1 MELVSEMQRW
11 HNNTSKQQV
20 FLRMARSGRGGPRC
34 RFPAAAIM
42 FAALITILS
51 LASTSARA
59 ADTRRAF
66 LVGIER
72 YSDGFIQRLDRTV
85 NDAKDLAKDL
95 EEVGFDKKNIKVVT
109 DLKNRD
115 AFEKEF
121 SAFLKTI
128 EAGDT
133 VFFFFS
139 GHGFGV
145 EADQTNYLLFTDL
158 KSPFTYT
165 KTQLSEQERKN
176 ADIVRLRIPAF
187 LDGYQQSEIPNGI
200 SATEVQRR
208 LAERNPK
215 TVIMVLDA
223 CRSLV
228 AADVSDSQ
236 DAKPVKRGNDSGSR
250 LLTARQPPPG
260 FMVLYSASFGEQAVE
275 KLGVFDTGR
284 NSLFTDALRSELQRP
299 GQTLVELADRVK
311 LMVRSIANA
320 KGIQQEPEYF
330 FNGTSVEDFS
340 LVGSIGR
347 ERFQMAQDKCAG
359 ELEDWDQIKKLQK
372 RDLYDRH
379 RRRFDGCGTA
389 ELARRAL
396 AELALSS
403 DDPIEAPV
411 TVVNR
416 SFGECDRLAASD
428 QDRARPPEVPGVLW
442 DKLDAD
448 AAIAACTKAVE
459 ENPRIARYL
468 YNLGRAYQKLGTRP
482 GLDEAERMRALRSAR
497 LSYDDATKRGYV
509 SALNDLAVLYENGDG
524 VEANGAQAVDLLKR
538 AAQQGDPLAMYNLAL
553 HYRDGTNDVKRD
565 VVQATEWFAKSAESG
580 SVSAMV
586 ELGDALINGR
596 GQAQNPRRGLEWLQ
610 RAADAGSVRAKFLLG
625 MTYWKGKICG
635 CGGEDSPNSQR
646 KDPDLALLW
655 FGRVAETGDSDAQA
669 ILAYILERGMGLLNP
684 QPEIAERYWRLAAYG
699 GSESAQ
705 FEFADRL
712 RRGFLLVKQEYGE
725 HEAITLLQRAMSQ
738 GSPQAALA
746 LAQINRNGEL
756 GQDKNPIE
764 AMRLAYHAIEL
775 AMLTDPM
782 TAEGN
787 PFHEIGAAHLLVEMA
802 KSGEAADAMGR
813 SLLTQE
819 EIARLERYYG
829 AVDPVTKKV
838 AIRRLF
844 VPVTCRIRRSGNGR
858 NDVSWTNH
866 EWLWVWDWGRT
877 ESPTEPQMRNIE
889 RTSGCSDNA
898 DLRSTLVD
906 VFQQAKKNKVSFADL
921 IDQKIKT
928 AQGLSE
934 PAKSGK
940 RRRE

>member
-1 MELVSEMQRW
+1 MSFNL
-11 HNNTSKQQV
+11 HV
-20 FLRMARSGRGGPRC
+20 FLGMTETGRGEPKR
-34 RFPAAAIM
+34 RFSAGAWM
-42 FAALITILS
+42 LAALITALS
-51 LASTSARA
+51 LSFASTPSRA
-59 ADTRRAF
+59 ETRRAF
-66 LVGIER
+66 LIGIER

-95 EEVGFDKKNIKVVT
+95 EEVGFDKKNIKAVA

-128 EAGDT
+128 ETGDT

-158 KSPFTYT
+158 RSPFNFT
-165 KTQLSEQERKN
+165 KTQLSDQERKN
-176 ADIVRLRIPAF
+176 ADVVRLNIPKF
-187 LDGYQQSEIPNGI
+187 LDAYQQSEIPNGI
-200 SATEVQRR
+200 SASEIQRR

-228 AADVSDSQ
+228 AADLSDAQ
-236 DAKPVKRGNDSGSR
+236 DSKPIKRGNDSGSR
-250 LLTARQPPPG
+250 LLTVRQPPPG
-260 FMVLYSASFGEQAVE
+260 FLVLYSASFGEQAVE
-275 KLGVFDTGR
+275 KLGVYDTGR
-284 NSLFTDALRSELQRP
+284 NSLFTDVLRSELQRP
-299 GQTLVELADRVK
+299 GQSLVELADRVK

-320 KGIQQEPEYF
+320 NGIQQEPEYVYSRQ
-330 FNGTSVEDFS
+330 NVDDVS

-359 ELEDWDQIKKLQK
+359 EFEDWEQIKRLQK
-372 RDLYDRH
+372 RDLLDRH

-396 AELALSS
+396 SELALTS
-403 DDPIEAPV
+403 DDPIATPV
-411 TVVNR
+411 AVVNR
-416 SFGECDRLAASD
+416 SVTECDRLAASD

-442 DKLDAD
+442 DRIDAD
-448 AAIAACTKAVE
+448 AAIPACIKAVE
-459 ENPRIARYL
+459 ENPRVARYL
-468 YNLGRAYQKLGTRP
+468 YNLGRAYQKFGARP
-482 GLDEAERMRALRSAR
+482 GLDEAERGRALRSAR

-524 VEANGAQAVDLLKR
+524 VEANNALAIDLLKK

-553 HYRDGTNDVKRD
+553 HYKNGTDDVKRD
-565 VVQATEWFAKSAESG
+565 VAQAAEWFAKSAESG

-625 MTYWKGKICG
+625 MTYWKGRICT

-646 KDPDLALLW
+646 QDPDLALLW

-669 ILAYILERGMGLLNP
+669 ILARIMERGLGLLNP

-699 GSESAQ
+699 GSASAQ

-725 HEAITLLQRAMSQ
+725 REAVTLLQRSMSQ

-756 GQDKNPIE
+756 GQEKNPIA
-764 AMRLAYHAIEL
+764 AMRLAYRAIEL
-775 AMLTDPM
+775 AVLTDPM
-782 TAEGN
+782 TEQGN
-787 PFHEIGAAHLLVEMA
+787 PFYEIGAAHLLVEMA
-802 KSGEAADAMGR
+802 KSGEAVDASGR
-813 SLLTQE
+813 ALLTQE
-819 EIARLERYYG
+819 EVERLEHYYG

-844 VPVTCRIRRSGNGR
+844 VPITCRLKRPGNGR
-858 NDVSWTNH
+858 SDVSWTNH
-866 EWLWVWDWGRT
+866 EWLWVWDWGRP
-877 ESPTEPQMRNIE
+877 EAPTEPQMRNIE
-889 RTSGCSDNA
+889 RTSFCTDNA
-898 DLRSTLVD
+898 DLRNTLVD
-906 VFQQAKKNKVSFADL
+906 VYQQAKKNKVSFADL

-928 AQGLSE
+928 AQGLAE
-934 PAKSGK
+934 PASKAK
-940 RRRE
+940 QTRRR

>member
-1 MELVSEMQRW
+1 MRRW
-11 HNNTSKQQV
+11 HDIFLKPQVFWGQV
-20 FLRMARSGRGGPRC
+20 FLGMAGSSRREPER
-34 RFPAAAIM
+34 RFSAVVLL
-42 FAALITILS
+42 FAALIAILS
-51 LASTSARA
+51 LASTPSRA
-59 ADTRRAF
+59 ETRRAF
-66 LVGIER
+66 LIGIER
-72 YSDGFIQRLDRTV
+72 YSDGFIQRLERTV
-85 NDAKDLAKDL
+85 NDAKDVAKDL
-95 EEVGFDKKNIKVVT
+95 EEVGFDKKNIKVVA

-128 EAGDT
+128 ESGDI

-158 KSPFTYT
+158 KSPFTFT
-165 KTQLSEQERKN
+165 KTQLTDQERKN
-176 ADIVRLRIPAF
+176 ADIVRLRIASY
-187 LDGYQQSEIPNGI
+187 LDAYQQNEIPNGV

-228 AADVSDSQ
+228 ATDVNDAQ

-250 LLTARQPPPG
+250 LLTVRQPPPG
-260 FMVLYSASFGEQAVE
+260 FLVLYSASFGEQAVE
-275 KLGVFDTGR
+275 KLGISDTGR
-284 NSLFTDALRSELQRP
+284 NSLFTGVMRSELQRP
-299 GQTLVELADRVK
+299 GQSLVELADRVK

-330 FNGTSVEDFS
+330 YNGTNVDDFS

-359 ELEDWDQIKKLQK
+359 EVEDWDQIRKLQK
-372 RDLYDRH
+372 RDLLDRH

-396 AELALSS
+396 SELALSS

-411 TVVNR
+411 AVLNR
-416 SFGECDRLAASD
+416 SVSDCDQLAASD
-428 QDRARPPEVPGVLW
+428 QDRARPPEVSGVLW
-442 DKLDAD
+442 EKLDAD
-448 AAIAACTKAVE
+448 AAIGACTKAVAD
-459 ENPRIARYL
+459 NPRIARYL

-482 GLDEAERMRALRSAR
+482 GLDEAERTRALRSAR

-565 VVQATEWFAKSAESG
+565 VVQAAEWFAKSAESG

-610 RAADAGSVRAKFLLG
+610 RAADAGSVRAKFMLG

-646 KDPDLALLW
+646 QDPDLALLW

-669 ILAYILERGMGLLNP
+669 ILAYILERGIGLLNP

-699 GSESAQ
+699 GSASAQ

-725 HEAITLLQRAMSQ
+725 REAVTLLQRAMSQ

-756 GQDKNPIE
+756 GQEKNPIE

-775 AMLTDPM
+775 AVLTDPM
-782 TAEGN
+782 TEEGN

-813 SLLTQE
+813 PLLTQE
-819 EIARLERYYG
+819 EIGRLERYYG

-838 AIRRLF
+838 AIRRLV
-844 VPVTCRIRRSGNGR
+844 VPITCRLKRSGNGR
-858 NDVSWTNH
+858 SDVSWTNRQ
-866 EWLWVWDWGRT
+866 WLWVWDWGRS

-889 RTSGCSDNA
+889 RTSGCSDNG
-898 DLRSTLVD
+898 DLRNTLVD
-906 VFQQAKKNKVSFADL
+906 VYQQAKKNKVSFADL

-934 PAKSGK
+934 PAKSSGK
-940 RRRE
+940 RR

>member
-1 MELVSEMQRW
+1 MELATEMQRW
-11 HNNTSKQQV
+11 HNTSLKLHV
-20 FLRMARSGRGGPRC
+20 FLPMGRSSRGGARL
-34 RFPAAAIM
+34 AAGAFI
-42 FAALITILS
+42 FAATLIAVLS
-51 LASTSARA
+51 LGSTSSRA
-59 ADTRRAF
+59 ETRRAF
-66 LVGIER
+66 LIGIER

-128 EAGDT
+128 ESGDT

-158 KSPFTYT
+158 KSPFTFT
-165 KTQLSEQERKN
+165 KTQLTEQERKN
-176 ADIVRLRIPAF
+176 ADIVRLHIPSY
-187 LDGYQQSEIPNGI
+187 LDAYQQSEIPNGI
-200 SATEVQRR
+200 SATEIQRR

-215 TVIMVLDA
+215 IVIMILDA

-228 AADVSDSQ
+228 AADVSDTQ
-236 DAKPVKRGNDSGSR
+236 EVKPVKRGSDSGSR

-275 KLGVFDTGR
+275 KLSIFDAGR
-284 NSLFTDALRSELQRP
+284 NSLFTDVLRSELQRP
-299 GQTLVELADRVK
+299 GQSLVELADRVK

-320 KGIQQEPEYF
+320 NGIQQEPEYF
-330 FNGTSVEDFS
+330 YNGANVDDFP

-359 ELEDWDQIKKLQK
+359 EVEDWEQIKNLQK
-372 RDLYDRH
+372 RDLLDRH
-379 RRRFDGCGTA
+379 RRRFDGCGSA

-396 AELALSS
+396 SELALTS
-403 DDPIEAPV
+403 DDPIAAPV
-411 TVVNR
+411 AVLNR
-416 SFGECDRLAASD
+416 SVSDCDRLAASD

-442 DKLDAD
+442 DKIDAD
-448 AAIAACTKAVE
+448 AAITACTKAVE
-459 ENPRIARYL
+459 DNPRIARYL
-468 YNLGRAYQKLGTRP
+468 YNLGRAYQKLGARP
-482 GLDEAERMRALRSAR
+482 GLDAAERTSALRSAR
-497 LSYDDATKRGYV
+497 LAYDDATKRGYV

-524 VEANGAQAVDLLKR
+524 VEANSGQAIELLKR

-553 HYRDGTNDVKRD
+553 HYKDGTDDVKRD
-565 VVQATEWFAKSAESG
+565 VAQAAEWFAKSAESG

-646 KDPDLALLW
+646 QDPDLALLW

-669 ILAYILERGMGLLNP
+669 ILARIMEGGFGLLNP

-699 GSESAQ
+699 GSASAQ

-756 GQDKNPIE
+756 GQEKNPIE
-764 AMRLAYHAIEL
+764 AMRLAYRAIQL
-775 AMLTDPM
+775 AVLTDPM
-782 TAEGN
+782 TEEGN

-802 KSGEAADAMGR
+802 KSGEAVDAVGR
-813 SLLTQE
+813 PLLTQE
-819 EIARLERYYG
+819 EIGRLEHYYG
-829 AVDPVTKKV
+829 TVDPVTKKV

-844 VPVTCRIRRSGNGR
+844 VPITCRLKRGGNGR
-858 NDVSWTNH
+858 SDISWTNR
-866 EWLWVWDWGRT
+866 EWLWVWDWGRP
-877 ESPTEPQMRNIE
+877 ESPTEPQMRNVE

-898 DLRSTLVD
+898 DLRNTLVD
-906 VFQQAKKNKVSFADL
+906 VYQQAKKNKVSFADL

-928 AQGLSE
+928 AQGLAE
-934 PAKSGK
+934 PAGKSKK
-940 RRRE
+940 R

>member
-1 MELVSEMQRW
+1 MSFNL
-11 HNNTSKQQV
+11 HV
-20 FLRMARSGRGGPRC
+20 FLGMTETGRGEPKR
-34 RFPAAAIM
+34 RFSAGAWM
-42 FAALITILS
+42 LAALITALS
-51 LASTSARA
+51 LSFASTPSRA
-59 ADTRRAF
+59 ETRRAF
-66 LVGIER
+66 LIGIER

-95 EEVGFDKKNIKVVT
+95 EEVGFDKKNIKVVA
-109 DLKNRD
+109 DLKGRD

-121 SAFLKTI
+121 SAFLKTV
-128 EAGDT
+128 ESGDI

-158 KSPFTYT
+158 KSPFTFT
-165 KTQLSEQERKN
+165 KSQLTDQERKN

-187 LDGYQQSEIPNGI
+187 LDAYQQNEIPNGI

-215 TVIMVLDA
+215 TVIMILDA

-228 AADVSDSQ
+228 AADVSDAQ
-236 DAKPVKRGNDSGSR
+236 DAKPIKRGNDSGSR
-250 LLTARQPPPG
+250 LLAVRQPPPG
-260 FMVLYSASFGEQAVE
+260 FLVFYSASFGEQAVE
-275 KLGVFDTGR
+275 KLGIFDTGR
-284 NSLFTDALRSELQRP
+284 NSLFTDVLRSELQRP
-299 GQTLVELADRVK
+299 GQSLVELADRVK
-311 LMVRSIANA
+311 LMVRSIASAN
-320 KGIQQEPEYF
+320 GIQQEPEYF
-330 FNGTSVEDFS
+330 YNGSGVDDFP

-347 ERFQMAQDKCAG
+347 ERFHMAQDKCAG
-359 ELEDWDQIKKLQK
+359 EVEDWDQIKKLQK
-372 RDLYDRH
+372 RDLLDRH

-396 AELALSS
+396 SELALTS

-416 SFGECDRLAASD
+416 SVSECDRLVASD

-442 DKLDAD
+442 EKIDAD
-448 AAIAACTKAVE
+448 AAIEACTKAVAD
-459 ENPRIARYL
+459 NPRIARFL
-468 YNLGRAYQKLGTRP
+468 YNLGRAYQKLGAQP
-482 GLDEAERMRALRSAR
+482 GLDPAERVRALRSAR

-524 VEANGAQAVDLLKR
+524 VEANGAQAIELLKR

-553 HYRDGTNDVKRD
+553 HYKD
-565 VVQATEWFAKSAESG
+565 G

-596 GQAQNPRRGLEWLQ
+596 GQSQNPRRGLEWLQ

-625 MTYWKGKICG
+625 MTYLKGKICG

-646 KDPDLALLW
+646 QDPDLALLW

-669 ILAYILERGMGLLNP
+669 ILARIMERGIGLLNP

-699 GSESAQ
+699 GSASAQ
-705 FEFADRL
+705 FEFADRV

-725 HEAITLLQRAMSQ
+725 HEAITLLKRAMSQ

-746 LAQINRNGEL
+746 LAQIKRNGEL

-764 AMRLAYHAIEL
+764 AMRLAYRAIDL
-775 AMLTDPM
+775 AVLTDPM
-782 TAEGN
+782 TEAGN

-802 KSGEAADAMGR
+802 KNGEAVDAMGR
-813 SLLTQE
+813 PLLTQE
-819 EIARLERYYG
+819 EIGRLERYYG
-829 AVDPVTKKV
+829 AVDPVSRKV

-844 VPVTCRIRRSGNGR
+844 VPITCRIRRAGNGR
-858 NDVSWTNH
+858 NDVSWTNR
-866 EWLWVWDWGRT
+866 EWLWVWDWGRP

-898 DLRSTLVD
+898 DLRNTLVD
-906 VFQQAKKNKVSFADL
+906 VYQQAKKNKVSFADL

-928 AQGLSE
+928 AQGLAE
-934 PAKSGK
+934 PAGKSK
-940 RRRE
+940 PSRRR

>member
-1 MELVSEMQRW
+1 
-11 HNNTSKQQV
+11 
-20 FLRMARSGRGGPRC
+20 MARSGRGGPEC
-34 RFPAAAIM
+34 RFSAAALM
-42 FAALITILS
+42 FAALIAIVS
-51 LASTSARA
+51 MASTPARA
-59 ADTRRAF
+59 ETRRAF

-95 EEVGFDKKNIKVVT
+95 EEVGFDKKNIKVVS

-128 EAGDT
+128 ESGDT

-158 KSPFTYT
+158 KSPFTFT
-165 KTQLSEQERKN
+165 KTQLTDQERKN
-176 ADIVRLRIPAF
+176 ADVVRLRIPSF
-187 LDGYQQSEIPNGI
+187 LDAYQQNEIPNGI

-215 TVIMVLDA
+215 TVIMILDA

-228 AADVSDSQ
+228 AADLN
-236 DAKPVKRGNDSGSR
+236 DAQEKPIKRGNDSGSR
-250 LLTARQPPPG
+250 LLSVRQPPPG
-260 FMVLYSASFGEQAVE
+260 FLVFYSASFGEQAVE

-284 NSLFTDALRSELQRP
+284 NSLFTDVLRSELQRP
-299 GQTLVELADRVK
+299 GQSLVDLADRVK

-320 KGIQQEPEYF
+320 NGIQQEPEYVY
-330 FNGTSVEDFS
+330 NGSIVEDFS

-347 ERFQMAQDKCAG
+347 ERFHMAQDRCAG

-372 RDLYDRH
+372 RELYDRH

-396 AELALSS
+396 SELALSS

-416 SFGECDRLAASD
+416 SVSECDRLAASD
-428 QDRARPPEVPGVLW
+428 QDRARPPEVSGVLW
-442 DKLDAD
+442 DKIDAD

-459 ENPRIARYL
+459 ENPRIARFL

-482 GLDEAERMRALRSAR
+482 GLDDADRARALRSAR

-524 VEANGAQAVDLLKR
+524 VDANGAQAIELLKR

-553 HYRDGTNDVKRD
+553 HYKDGTNDVKRD
-565 VVQATEWFAKSAESG
+565 VAQAAEWFAKSAESG

-586 ELGDALINGR
+586 ELGEALINGR

-625 MTYWKGKICG
+625 MTYLKGKICG

-646 KDPDLALLW
+646 QDPDLALLW

-669 ILAYILERGMGLLNP
+669 ILARIMERGIGLLNP

-725 HEAITLLQRAMSQ
+725 REAITLLQRAMSQ

-756 GQDKNPIE
+756 GQEKNPIE

-775 AMLTDPM
+775 AVLTDPM
-782 TAEGN
+782 TEEGN
-787 PFHEIGAAHLLVEMA
+787 PFHEIGAAHLLIEMA
-802 KSGEAADAMGR
+802 KSGEAVDALGR
-813 SLLTQE
+813 PLLTRE
-819 EIARLERYYG
+819 EIGRLERYYG
-829 AVDPVTKKV
+829 AVDPVTNKV
-838 AIRRLF
+838 AIRRLY
-844 VPVTCRIRRSGNGR
+844 VPITCRIRRGGNR
-858 NDVSWTNH
+858 KSDIVWTNRKM
-866 EWLWVWDWGRT
+866 LWVWDWGRP

-898 DLRSTLVD
+898 DLRATLVD
-906 VFQQAKKNKVSFADL
+906 VYQQAKKNKVSFADL

-934 PAKSGK
+934 PAKSSGK
-940 RRRE
+940 RR

>member
-1 MELVSEMQRW
+1 MELVSQMQRW

-20 FLRMARSGRGGPRC
+20 FLRMARSGRGGPQC
-34 RFPAAAIM
+34 RFSAAALM
-42 FAALITILS
+42 FAALIGMLS

-95 EEVGFDKKNIKVVT
+95 EEVGFDKKNIKAVT

-133 VFFFFS
+133 VLFFFS

-165 KTQLSEQERKN
+165 KSQLSEQERKN
-176 ADIVRLRIPAF
+176 ADVVRLRIPSF
-187 LDGYQQSEIPNGI
+187 LDAYQQSEIPNGI

-228 AADVSDSQ
+228 AADLGDSQ
-236 DAKPVKRGNDSGSR
+236 DAKPIKRGNDSGSR
-250 LLTARQPPPG
+250 LLTVRQPPPG

-275 KLGVFDTGR
+275 KLGIFDTGR
-284 NSLFTDALRSELQRP
+284 NSLFTDVLRSELQRP
-299 GQTLVELADRVK
+299 GQTLVELGDRVK

-320 KGIQQEPEYF
+320 NGIQQEPEYAY
-330 FNGTSVEDFS
+330 NGSSLEDFS

-347 ERFQMAQDKCAG
+347 ERFHMAQDKCAG
-359 ELEDWDQIKKLQK
+359 ETEDWDQIKKLQK
-372 RDLYDRH
+372 RELYDRH

-416 SFGECDRLAASD
+416 SVSDCDRLAASD
-428 QDRARPPEVPGVLW
+428 QDRARPPEVSGVLW
-442 DKLDAD
+442 DKLDAE

-468 YNLGRAYQKLGTRP
+468 YNLGRGYQKLGTRP
-482 GLDEAERMRALRSAR
+482 GLDEADRSRALRSAR

-524 VEANGAQAVDLLKR
+524 VEANGAQAIELFKK

-565 VVQATEWFAKSAESG
+565 VGQAAEWFAKSAESG

-625 MTYWKGKICG
+625 MTYLKGKICG

-646 KDPDLALLW
+646 QDPDLALLW

-669 ILAYILERGMGLLNP
+669 ILARIMERGIGLLNP

-712 RRGFLLVKQEYGE
+712 RRGFLLVKQEFGE

-756 GQDKNPIE
+756 GQEKKPIE

-775 AMLTDPM
+775 AVLTDPM
-782 TAEGN
+782 TDEGN
-787 PFHEIGAAHLLVEMA
+787 PFHEIGAAHLLIEMA
-802 KSGEAADAMGR
+802 KSGEGADAMGR
-813 SLLTQE
+813 PLLTQE
-819 EIARLERYYG
+819 EIGRLERYYG

-838 AIRRLF
+838 AIRRLY
-844 VPVTCRIRRSGNGR
+844 VPITCRIRRSGNGR
-858 NDVSWTNH
+858 NDVRWTNR
-866 EWLWVWDWGRT
+866 EWLWVWDWGRS

-889 RTSGCSDNA
+889 RTSGCSDNG

-906 VFQQAKKNKVSFADL
+906 VYQQAKKNKVSFADL

-934 PAKSGK
+934 PAKSSGK
-940 RRRE
+940 RR

>member
-1 MELVSEMQRW
+1 MRRW
-11 HNNTSKQQV
+11 HNRALKLPV
-20 FLRMARSGRGGPRC
+20 ILRMATWGRGERAGRISAAALTLAAALIAALSLAC
-34 RFPAAAIM
+34 TPAAAE
-42 FAALITILS
+42 
-51 LASTSARA
+51 
-59 ADTRRAF
+59 TRRA
-66 LVGIER
+66 LLIGIER

-128 EAGDT
+128 ESGDT

-165 KTQLSEQERKN
+165 KSQLPEQERKN
-176 ADIVRLRIPAF
+176 PDIVRLRVPSF
-187 LDGYQQSEIPNGI
+187 LDAYQQSEIPNGV
-200 SATEVQRR
+200 SASEIQRR
-208 LAERNPK
+208 LSEKSPGL
-215 TVIMVLDA
+215 VLMVLDA

-228 AADVSDSQ
+228 AADLGDQ
-236 DAKPVKRGNDSGSR
+236 QELKPVKRGNDSGSR

-260 FMVLYSASFGEQAVE
+260 FMTLYSASFGEQAVE
-275 KLGVFDTGR
+275 KLNVYDRGR
-284 NSLFTDALRSELQRP
+284 NSLFTDVLRSELQRP
-299 GQTLVELADRVK
+299 GQRLTELGDRVR

-320 KGIQQEPEYF
+320 NGIQQEPEYF
-330 FNGTSVEDFS
+330 YNGANVEDFM

-347 ERFQMAQDKCAG
+347 ERFHMAQDKCAG
-359 ELEDWDQIKKLQK
+359 EVEDWEQIKKLQK
-372 RDLYDRH
+372 RELYDRH
-379 RRRFDGCGTA
+379 RRRFDGCGSA

-396 AELALSS
+396 AELALTS

-411 TVVNR
+411 AVVDR
-416 SFGECDRLAASD
+416 AVSECDRLAASD

-442 DKLDAD
+442 DKIDAD
-448 AAIAACTKAVE
+448 AAIPACTKAVE
-459 ENPRIARYL
+459 ENPRVARYL
-468 YNLGRAYQKLGTRP
+468 YNLGRAYQKLGARP
-482 GLDEAERMRALRSAR
+482 GLEDGERKNALRSAR
-497 LSYDDATKRGYV
+497 LAYDDATKRGYI

-524 VEANGAQAVDLLKR
+524 VDASPVQAIELFKR

-565 VVQATEWFAKSAESG
+565 VVQAAEWFAKSAESG

-596 GQAQNPRRGLEWLQ
+596 GQAQNPRRGIEWLQ
-610 RAADAGSVRAKFLLG
+610 RAADAGSVRAKFLLA
-625 MTYWKGKICG
+625 MTYYKGKICS
-635 CGGEDSPNSQR
+635 CGGENSPNSQR

-655 FGRVAETGDSDAQA
+655 FGRVAETGDSDAEA
-669 ILAYILERGMGLLNP
+669 ILARIMENGIGLLNP

-699 GSESAQ
+699 GNAEAQ
-705 FEFADRL
+705 FEFADRV

-756 GQDKNPIE
+756 GQEKNPIA
-764 AMRLAYHAIEL
+764 AMKLAYRAIEL
-775 AMLTDPM
+775 AVLTDPM
-782 TAEGN
+782 TDEGN
-787 PFHEIGAAHLLVEMA
+787 PFYEIGAAQLLVEMA
-802 KSGEAADAMGR
+802 KSGEAVDALGR
-813 SLLTQE
+813 PLLTGD
-819 EIARLERYYG
+819 EIGRLEHYYG
-829 AVDPVTKKV
+829 TVDPATKKV
-838 AIRRLF
+838 TIRRLL
-844 VPVTCRIRRSGNGR
+844 VPVVCRIRRSANGR
-858 NDVSWTNH
+858 NDISWTNH
-866 EWLWVWDWGRT
+866 EWLWVWDWGRP
-877 ESPTEPQMRNIE
+877 ESPTEQQMRNIE
-889 RTSGCSDNA
+889 RTSGCSDND
-898 DLRSTLVD
+898 DLRATLSD
-906 VFQQAKKNKVSFADL
+906 VYQQAKKNKVAFADL

-934 PAKSGK
+934 PAQKPGK
-940 RRRE
+940 HR

>member
-1 MELVSEMQRW
+1 MQRW
-11 HNNTSKQQV
+11 HNSTFKPHV
-20 FLRMARSGRGGPRC
+20 FLGMAKAARGEQER
-34 RFPAAAIM
+34 RFSAFVFMWA
-42 FAALITILS
+42 AALIAVLS
-51 LASTSARA
+51 LAATPSRA
-59 ADTRRAF
+59 ETRRAF

-128 EAGDT
+128 ESGDT

-158 KSPFTYT
+158 KSPFTFT
-165 KTQLSEQERKN
+165 KTQLTDQERKN
-176 ADIVRLRIPAF
+176 ADIVRLRIPNY
-187 LDGYQQSEIPNGI
+187 LDAYQQNEIPNGI
-200 SATEVQRR
+200 SATEIQRR

-215 TVIMVLDA
+215 TVILILDA

-228 AADVSDSQ
+228 AADVTDAQ

-250 LLTARQPPPG
+250 LLTVRQPPPG
-260 FMVLYSASFGEQAVE
+260 FLVFYSASFGEQAVE
-275 KLGVFDTGR
+275 KLGIFDTGR
-284 NSLFTDALRSELQRP
+284 NSLFTDVLRSELQRP
-299 GQTLVELADRVK
+299 GQSLVQLADRVK

-320 KGIQQEPEYF
+320 NGIQQEPEYVY
-330 FNGTSVEDFS
+330 NATHVDDVY

-359 ELEDWDQIKKLQK
+359 EVEDWEQIKKLQK
-372 RDLYDRH
+372 RDLLDRH

-396 AELALSS
+396 SELALTS

-411 TVVNR
+411 AVLNR
-416 SFGECDRLAASD
+416 SVSECDRLAASD

-442 DKLDAD
+442 EKIDAD
-448 AAIAACTKAVE
+448 AAIVACTKAVE
-459 ENPRIARYL
+459 DNPRVARYL
-468 YNLGRAYQKLGTRP
+468 YNLGRAYQKLGARP
-482 GLDEAERMRALRSAR
+482 GLDEAERTRALRSAR

-524 VEANGAQAVDLLKR
+524 VEANGGQAIELLKR

-553 HYRDGTNDVKRD
+553 HYKDGTNDVKRD
-565 VVQATEWFAKSAESG
+565 VAQAAEWFAKSAESG

-586 ELGDALINGR
+586 ELGEALINGR

-610 RAADAGSVRAKFLLG
+610 RAADAGSVRAKFMLG
-625 MTYWKGKICG
+625 MTYWKGKICS

-646 KDPDLALLW
+646 QDPDLALLW
-655 FGRVAETGDSDAQA
+655 FGRVAETGDSGAQA
-669 ILAYILERGMGLLNP
+669 ILARIMERGIGLLNP

-699 GSESAQ
+699 GSASAQ

-764 AMRLAYHAIEL
+764 AMRLAYHALDL
-775 AMLTDPM
+775 AVLTDPM
-782 TAEGN
+782 TEEGN
-787 PFHEIGAAHLLVEMA
+787 PFNEIGAAHLLVEMA
-802 KSGEAADAMGR
+802 ESGEATDAVGR
-813 SLLTQE
+813 PLLTQE
-819 EIARLERYYG
+819 EIGRLEHYYG

-838 AIRRLF
+838 AIRRLY
-844 VPVTCRIRRSGNGR
+844 VPVTCSFKRSGSGR
-858 NDVSWTNH
+858 SAVSWTDRY
-866 EWLWVWDWGRT
+866 WLWVWDWGRP
-877 ESPTEPQMRNIE
+877 EAPTEPQMRNIE

-898 DLRSTLVD
+898 DLRATLID
-906 VFQQAKKNKVSFADL
+906 VYQQAKKNNVRFADL

-934 PAKSGK
+934 PAQKTKSK
-940 RRRE
+940 QR

>member
-1 MELVSEMQRW
+1 MELVTEMQRW
-11 HNNTSKQQV
+11 HNNTPQPDM
-20 FLRMARSGRGGPRC
+20 FLRMARSGKGVPEC
-34 RFPAAAIM
+34 RISAVALM
-42 FAALITILS
+42 LAALIAVVS
-51 LASTSARA
+51 LVSTPAR

-128 EAGDT
+128 ESGDT

-158 KSPFTYT
+158 KSPFTFA
-165 KTQLSEQERKN
+165 KSQLTDQERKN
-176 ADIVRLRIPAF
+176 ADVVRLRIPSF
-187 LDGYQQSEIPNGI
+187 LDAYQQNEIPNGI

-228 AADVSDSQ
+228 AADLNDAQ
-236 DAKPVKRGNDSGSR
+236 DKPVKRGNDSGSR
-250 LLTARQPPPG
+250 LLTVRQPPPG
-260 FMVLYSASFGEQAVE
+260 FLVFYSASFGEQAVE

-284 NSLFTDALRSELQRP
+284 NSLFTDVLRSELQRP
-299 GQTLVELADRVK
+299 GQSLVELADRVK

-320 KGIQQEPEYF
+320 NGIQQEPEYF
-330 FNGTSVEDFS
+330 YNGTNVDDFS

-347 ERFQMAQDKCAG
+347 ERFHMAQDKCAG
-359 ELEDWDQIKKLQK
+359 EVEDWDQIKKLQK

-416 SFGECDRLAASD
+416 SVSECDRLAASD

-442 DKLDAD
+442 DKIDAD
-448 AAIAACTKAVE
+448 AAIPACTKAVE
-459 ENPRIARYL
+459 DNPRIARYL

-482 GLDEAERMRALRSAR
+482 GLDEAARTRALRSAR

-524 VEANGAQAVDLLKR
+524 VDANGSQAIELLKR

-553 HYRDGTNDVKRD
+553 HYKDGTNDVKRD
-565 VVQATEWFAKSAESG
+565 VGQAAEWFAKSAESG

-625 MTYWKGKICG
+625 MTYLKGKICG

-646 KDPDLALLW
+646 QDPDLALLW

-669 ILAYILERGMGLLNP
+669 ILARIMERGIGLLNP

-725 HEAITLLQRAMSQ
+725 REAVTLLQRAMSQ

-746 LAQINRNGEL
+746 LAQINRSGEL
-756 GQDKNPIE
+756 GQEKNPIE

-775 AMLTDPM
+775 AVLTDPM
-782 TAEGN
+782 TEEGN

-802 KSGEAADAMGR
+802 KSGEATDAMGR
-813 SLLTQE
+813 PVLTQE
-819 EIARLERYYG
+819 EVGRLERYYG

-838 AIRRLF
+838 AIRRLY
-844 VPVTCRIRRSGNGR
+844 VPITCRIKRSGNGR
-858 NDVSWTNH
+858 NDVSWINR
-866 EWLWVWDWGRT
+866 EWLWVWDWGRA

-889 RTSGCSDNA
+889 RTSGCNDNA
-898 DLRSTLVD
+898 DLRNTLVD
-906 VFQQAKKNKVSFADL
+906 VYQQSKKNKVSFADL

-934 PAKSGK
+934 PAKASGK
-940 RRRE
+940 RR

>member
-1 MELVSEMQRW
+1 
-11 HNNTSKQQV
+11 
-20 FLRMARSGRGGPRC
+20 MARSGRGGPEC
-34 RFPAAAIM
+34 RFSAAALM
-42 FAALITILS
+42 FAALVAIVS
-51 LASTSARA
+51 MASTPARA
-59 ADTRRAF
+59 ETRRAF

-128 EAGDT
+128 ESGDT

-158 KSPFTYT
+158 KSPFTFT
-165 KTQLSEQERKN
+165 KTQLTDQERKN
-176 ADIVRLRIPAF
+176 ADVVRLRIPSF
-187 LDGYQQSEIPNGI
+187 LDAYQQNEIPNGI

-215 TVIMVLDA
+215 TVIMILDA

-228 AADVSDSQ
+228 AADLN
-236 DAKPVKRGNDSGSR
+236 DAQEKPVKRGNDSGSR
-250 LLTARQPPPG
+250 LLAVRQPPPG
-260 FMVLYSASFGEQAVE
+260 FLVFYSASFGEQAVE
-275 KLGVFDTGR
+275 KLGIFDTGR
-284 NSLFTDALRSELQRP
+284 NSLFTDVLRSELQRP
-299 GQTLVELADRVK
+299 GQSLVELADRVK

-320 KGIQQEPEYF
+320 NGIQQEPEYVY
-330 FNGTSVEDFS
+330 NGSNVEDFS

-347 ERFQMAQDKCAG
+347 ERFHMAQDKCAG
-359 ELEDWDQIKKLQK
+359 EVEDWDQIKKLQK
-372 RDLYDRH
+372 RELYDRH

-396 AELALSS
+396 SELALSS

-416 SFGECDRLAASD
+416 SVSECDRLAASD
-428 QDRARPPEVPGVLW
+428 QDRARPPEVSGVLW
-442 DKLDAD
+442 DKIDAD

-459 ENPRIARYL
+459 DNPRIARYL

-482 GLDEAERMRALRSAR
+482 GLDEADRARALRSAR

-524 VEANGAQAVDLLKR
+524 VDANGAQAIELLKR

-553 HYRDGTNDVKRD
+553 HYKDGTNDVKRD
-565 VVQATEWFAKSAESG
+565 VAQAAEWFAKSAESG

-625 MTYWKGKICG
+625 MTYLKGKICG

-646 KDPDLALLW
+646 QDPDLALLW

-669 ILAYILERGMGLLNP
+669 ILARIMERGIGLLNP

-725 HEAITLLQRAMSQ
+725 REAITLLQRAMSQ

-756 GQDKNPIE
+756 GQEKNPIE

-775 AMLTDPM
+775 AVLTDPM
-782 TAEGN
+782 TEEGN

-802 KSGEAADAMGR
+802 KSGEATDAMGR
-813 SLLTQE
+813 PVLTQE
-819 EIARLERYYG
+819 EIGRLERYYG
-829 AVDPVTKKV
+829 TVDPVTKKV
-838 AIRRLF
+838 AIRRLY

-858 NDVSWTNH
+858 NDVSWTNR
-866 EWLWVWDWGRT
+866 EWLWVWDWGRA
-877 ESPTEPQMRNIE
+877 ESPTESQMRNIE

-898 DLRSTLVD
+898 DLRNTLVD
-906 VFQQAKKNKVSFADL
+906 VYQQAKKNKVSYADL

-934 PAKSGK
+934 PAKSSGK
-940 RRRE
+940 RR

>member
-1 MELVSEMQRW
+1 MQQW
-11 HNNTSKQQV
+11 HNRFFNLNV
-20 FLRMARSGRGGPRC
+20 FLGMARATRGYRAC
-34 RFPAAAIM
+34 RLSAAAWM
-42 FAALITILS
+42 LAAALIATLS
-51 LASTSARA
+51 FAATPSR

-66 LVGIER
+66 LIGIER

-95 EEVGFDKKNIKVVT
+95 EEVGFDKKNVKVVT

-128 EAGDT
+128 ESGDT
-133 VFFFFS
+133 VLFFFS

-145 EADQTNYLLFTDL
+145 EAEQTNYLLFTDL
-158 KSPFTYT
+158 KSPFTFT
-165 KTQLSEQERKN
+165 KTQLSDQERKN
-176 ADIVRLRIPAF
+176 PDIVRLNIPKF
-187 LDGYQQSEIPNGI
+187 LDAYQQNEIPNGI
-200 SATEVQRR
+200 SATEIQRR
-208 LAERNPK
+208 LAERAPK
-215 TVIMVLDA
+215 AVIMILDA

-228 AADVSDSQ
+228 ASDLSDTQ
-236 DAKPVKRGNDSGSR
+236 DAKLIKRGNDSGSR

-275 KLGVFDTGR
+275 KLGISDTGR
-284 NSLFTDALRSELQRP
+284 NSLFTDVLRSELMRP
-299 GQTLVELADRVK
+299 GQSLVELADRVK

-320 KGIQQEPEYF
+320 KGAQQEPEYF
-330 FNGTSVEDFS
+330 YNGTNVDDFF

-359 ELEDWDQIKKLQK
+359 EVEDWDQIKNLQK
-372 RDLYDRH
+372 RDLLDRH

-396 AELALSS
+396 SELALTS
-403 DDPIEAPV
+403 DDPIAAPV
-411 TVVNR
+411 AVLNR
-416 SFGECDRLAASD
+416 SVSECDRLAASD

-442 DKLDAD
+442 DKIDAD
-448 AAIAACTKAVE
+448 AAIPACTKAVE
-459 ENPRIARYL
+459 ENPRVARYL
-468 YNLGRAYQKLGTRP
+468 YNLGRAYQKLGARP
-482 GLDEAERMRALRSAR
+482 GLDEAERTRALRSAR

-524 VEANGAQAVDLLKR
+524 VEASNGQAVELLKR

-553 HYRDGTNDVKRD
+553 HYKDGTNDVKRD
-565 VVQATEWFAKSAESG
+565 VVQAAEWFAKSAESG

-596 GQAQNPRRGLEWLQ
+596 GQSQNPRRGLEWLQ
-610 RAADAGSVRAKFLLG
+610 RAADAGSVRAKLLLG
-625 MTYWKGKICG
+625 FTYYKGRICN

-646 KDPDLALLW
+646 PDPDLALLW

-669 ILAYILERGMGLLNP
+669 ILAQIMERGIGLLNP

-699 GSESAQ
+699 GSASAQ

-725 HEAITLLQRAMSQ
+725 QEAITLLQRAMSQ

-756 GQDKNPIE
+756 GQEKNPIA
-764 AMRLAYHAIEL
+764 AMRLAYRAVAL
-775 AMLTDPM
+775 AVLADPM
-782 TAEGN
+782 TGEGK
-787 PFHEIGAAHLLVEMA
+787 PFYEIGAAHLLVEMA
-802 KSGEAADAMGR
+802 KDGEAVDSLGR
-813 SLLTQE
+813 PLLTQE
-819 EIARLERYYG
+819 EIGRLEHYYG
-829 AVDPVTKKV
+829 TVDPVTKKV
-838 AIRRLF
+838 AIRRLY
-844 VPVTCRIRRSGNGR
+844 VPITCRLRRPGNGR
-858 NDVSWTNH
+858 SDISWTTP
-866 EWLWVWDWGRT
+866 EWLWVWDWGRP

-889 RTSGCSDNA
+889 RTTDCSDNG
-898 DLRSTLVD
+898 DLRNTLVD
-906 VFQQAKKNKVSFADL
+906 VFQQAKKNNVSFADL

-934 PAKSGK
+934 PTNKGKQSK
-940 RRRE
+940 RR

>member
-1 MELVSEMQRW
+1 
-11 HNNTSKQQV
+11 
-20 FLRMARSGRGGPRC
+20 MARSGRNGPEC
-34 RFPAAAIM
+34 RFSAAALM
-42 FAALITILS
+42 FAALIAIVS
-51 LASTSARA
+51 MASTPARA
-59 ADTRRAF
+59 ETRRAF

-128 EAGDT
+128 ESGDT

-139 GHGFGV
+139 GHGIGV
-145 EADQTNYLLFTDL
+145 EESDTNYLLFADL
-158 KSPFTYT
+158 KSLFTFT
-165 KTQLSEQERKN
+165 KTQLTDQERKN
-176 ADIVRLRIPAF
+176 ADVVRLRIPSF
-187 LDGYQQSEIPNGI
+187 LDAYQQNEIPNGI

-215 TVIMVLDA
+215 TVIMILDA

-228 AADVSDSQ
+228 AADLNDAQ
-236 DAKPVKRGNDSGSR
+236 DKPVKRGNDSGSR
-250 LLTARQPPPG
+250 LLAVRQPPPG
-260 FMVLYSASFGEQAVE
+260 FLVFYSASFGEQAVE
-275 KLGVFDTGR
+275 KLGIFDTGR
-284 NSLFTDALRSELQRP
+284 NSLFTDVLRSELQRP
-299 GQTLVELADRVK
+299 GQSLVELADRVK

-320 KGIQQEPEYF
+320 SGIQQEPEYVY
-330 FNGTSVEDFS
+330 NGSNVEDFS

-347 ERFQMAQDKCAG
+347 ERFHMAQDKCAG

-372 RDLYDRH
+372 RELYDRH

-416 SFGECDRLAASD
+416 SVSECDRLAASD
-428 QDRARPPEVPGVLW
+428 QDRARPPEVSGVLW

-482 GLDEAERMRALRSAR
+482 GLDESERSRALRSAR

-524 VEANGAQAVDLLKR
+524 VDANGAQAIELLKR

-553 HYRDGTNDVKRD
+553 HYKDGTNDVKRD
-565 VVQATEWFAKSAESG
+565 VAQAAEWFAKAAESG

-625 MTYWKGKICG
+625 MTYLKGKICG

-646 KDPDLALLW
+646 QDPDLALLW

-669 ILAYILERGMGLLNP
+669 ILARIMERGIGLLNP

-725 HEAITLLQRAMSQ
+725 REAITLLQRAMSQ

-756 GQDKNPIE
+756 GQEKNPIE

-775 AMLTDPM
+775 AVLTDPM
-782 TAEGN
+782 TEEGN

-802 KSGEAADAMGR
+802 KSGEATDAMGR
-813 SLLTQE
+813 PVLTQE
-819 EIARLERYYG
+819 EIGRLERYYG

-838 AIRRLF
+838 AIHRLY
-844 VPVTCRIRRSGNGR
+844 VPVTCRIRRAGNGR
-858 NDVSWTNH
+858 NDVSWTNR
-866 EWLWVWDWGRT
+866 EWLWVWDWGRA
-877 ESPTEPQMRNIE
+877 ESPTESQMRNIE

-898 DLRSTLVD
+898 DLRNTLVD
-906 VFQQAKKNKVSFADL
+906 VYQQAKKNKVSYADL

-934 PAKSGK
+934 PAKSSGK
-940 RRRE
+940 RR

>member
-1 MELVSEMQRW
+1 MI
-11 HNNTSKQQV
+11 
-20 FLRMARSGRGGPRC
+20 F
-34 RFPAAAIM
+34 AAALV
-42 FAALITILS
+42 AAFS
-51 LASTSARA
+51 LASTPSA
-59 ADTRRAF
+59 ADTRRA
-66 LVGIER
+66 LLIGIER

-128 EAGDT
+128 ESGDT

-145 EADQTNYLLFTDL
+145 EAEQTNYLLFTDL
-158 KSPFTYT
+158 KSPFTFA

-176 ADIVRLRIPAF
+176 ADIVRLRIPSF
-187 LDGYQQSEIPNGI
+187 LDAYQQSEIPNGI
-200 SATEVQRR
+200 SATEIQRR
-208 LAERNPK
+208 LAEKSPGL
-215 TVIMVLDA
+215 VIMVLDA

-228 AADVSDSQ
+228 AADVGDSQ
-236 DAKPVKRGNDSGSR
+236 ELKPVKRGNDSGSR

-260 FMVLYSASFGEQAVE
+260 FMTFYSASFGEQAVE
-275 KLGVFDTGR
+275 KLGIFDRGR
-284 NSLFTDALRSELQRP
+284 NSLFTDVLRSELQRP
-299 GQTLVELADRVK
+299 GQTLTELADRVK

-320 KGIQQEPEYF
+320 NGIQQEPEYF
-330 FNGTSVEDFS
+330 YNGGNVEDFM
-340 LVGSIGR
+340 LIGSIGR
-347 ERFQMAQDKCAG
+347 ERFHMAQDKCAG
-359 ELEDWDQIKKLQK
+359 EVEDWEQIKKLQK
-372 RDLYDRH
+372 RELYDRH
-379 RRRFDGCGTA
+379 RRRFDGCGSA

-396 AELALSS
+396 AELALTS

-411 TVVNR
+411 AVLNR
-416 SFGECDRLAASD
+416 SVNDCDRLAASD
-428 QDRARPPEVPGVLW
+428 LDRARPPEVPGVLW
-442 DKLDAD
+442 DKIDAD
-448 AAIAACTKAVE
+448 AAIPVCTKAVE
-459 ENPRIARYL
+459 ENPRIVRYL
-468 YNLGRAYQKLGTRP
+468 YNLGRAYHKLAARP
-482 GLDEAERMRALRSAR
+482 GPDEAERGRALRSAR
-497 LSYDDATKRGYV
+497 LAYDDATKRGYV
-509 SALNDLAVLYENGDG
+509 SALNGLAVLYENSDG
-524 VEANGAQAVDLLKR
+524 PEAGNGQAIELLKR

-553 HYRDGTNDVKRD
+553 HYKDGTNDVKRD
-565 VVQATEWFAKSAESG
+565 VAQAAEWFAKSAESG

-625 MTYWKGKICG
+625 MTYLKGKVCG

-646 KDPDLALLW
+646 QDPDLALLW

-669 ILAYILERGMGLLNP
+669 ILARIMERGIGLLNP

-699 GSESAQ
+699 GSASAQ
-705 FEFADRL
+705 FEFADRV
-712 RRGFLLVKQEYGE
+712 RRGFLLIKQEYGE

-756 GQDKNPIE
+756 GQEKKPIE
-764 AMRLAYHAIEL
+764 AMKLAYRAIEL
-775 AMLTDPM
+775 AVLTDPM
-782 TAEGN
+782 TEQGN
-787 PFHEIGAAHLLVEMA
+787 PFHEIGAAQLLVEMA
-802 KSGEAADAMGR
+802 KSGEAVDALGR
-813 SLLTQE
+813 PLLTGD
-819 EIARLERYYG
+819 EIGRLERYYG

-844 VPVTCRIRRSGNGR
+844 VPITCRIRRSGNGR
-858 NDVSWTNH
+858 NDVSWTNR
-866 EWLWVWDWGRT
+866 EWLWVWDWGRN

-889 RTSGCSDNA
+889 RTSGCSDND
-898 DLRSTLVD
+898 DLRNTLSD
-906 VFQQAKKNKVSFADL
+906 VYQQAKKNKVSFADL

-928 AQGLSE
+928 AQGLAE
-934 PAKSGK
+934 PAQKAGK
-940 RRRE
+940 RR